1 MLLSIQKELTK
12 RLSTPK
18 ISKIYTLLNAI
29 TIEHECD
36 LIINVQCNGLMLHGV
51 LMDRSKN

>member
-18 ISKIYTLLNAI
+18 IPKIYTLLNVI

-36 LIINVQCNGLMLHGV
+36 LIIDVQCNGLVLHGV
-51 LMDRSKN
+51 LMDRGKH